1 MTHTLRQTMHDGT
14 IRETEVTTGQLLD
27 FNAGHGIA
35 PHFVR
40 DEQVLVDDDGE
51 ITTRESAIP
60 QQRDEAA

>member
-1 MTHTLRQTMHDGT
+1 MTHIHRMRMHDGT
-14 IRETEVTTGQLLD
+14 VRETEVTTGQLLD
-27 FNAGHGIA
+27 FGAGLGI
-35 PHFVR
+35 PMHTVR